1 MAVAFQYDFD
11 SALAAIVFFSSRKP
25 DALDKYKLC
34 KLIFLADKFH
44 LVRYARPITGD
55 RNCAMEYGPVP
66 SVTLDLLNDLIS
78 ENYKDERVR
87 KMADFLA
94 VDRRYQYP
102 RINPKQKIEF
112 EDSLSHSDI
121 QALEETL
128 KKHGDK
134 TFDELKS
141 LTHEMPA
148 YRKAWGAGESRNP
161 AMMYEDLFTEDGDA
175 MSGVL
180 EEMIENDE
188 LRQAFGFSQI

>member
-1 MAVAFQYDFD
+1 V
-11 SALAAIVFFSSRKP
+11 
-25 DALDKYKLC
+25 
-34 KLIFLADKFH
+34 
-44 LVRYARPITGD
+44 
-55 RNCAMEYGPVP
+55 
-66 SVTLDLLNDLIS
+66 
-78 ENYKDERVR
+78 
-87 KMADFLA
+87 
-94 VDRRYQYP
+94 
-102 RINPKQKIEF
+102 F

-148 YRKAWGAGESRNP
+148 YRKAWGDGESRNP

-180 EEMIENDE
+180 EEMIENYE